1 MSIAPK
7 FRSPLHQ
14 TAVDIAA
21 ALSMTPRAKQEV
33 RRVISW
39 SSDGETWIVAGIGDK
54 HYRVRPPMF
63 DLLMRGRTPESLE
76 LDEYDEDDEADEA
89 PDYPERDRE
98 CSAADRAYQ
107 RMKEQ
112 F

>member
-1 MSIAPK
+1 
-7 FRSPLHQ
+7 
-14 TAVDIAA
+14 
-21 ALSMTPRAKQEV
+21 
-33 RRVISW
+33 
-39 SSDGETWIVAGIGDK
+39 
-54 HYRVRPPMF
+54 MF